1 MITPKKLIW
10 QIFPANVLTILLVI
24 ITVSWYGVFSLQ
36 EFSLQDTEVG
46 LESRAQLISSKVKDY
61 LRDHRVGDLR
71 EYCVQAGRSSG
82 TRITVILPQGKVLA
96 DSNEDPD
103 SMENHSRRI
112 EIAEALA
119 GRVGVSRRFSKT
131 LKENLIYVAIPLSD
145 IMAGGSLENP
155 EKKVEAV
162 LRTSVSVASLDT
174 TLKRIKVQILLGSL
188 AVLLLAGAVTLLI
201 SRNVS
206 RPLEQMTKSAELFA
220 GGDFSLRMLPVVKK
234 TASLEVVTL
243 ASSMDRMAELLNE
256 KIEAIITQR
265 NQLETVFSSMVEAVI
280 AIDKEERILSIN
292 DAAAD
297 LFGVD
302 RKGATGKIVQQI
314 IRNVQLQQHIS
325 RTLAARES
333 VVDEIILQDES
344 GDRFLHTN
352 VVILG
357 NAAGEN
363 IGVLVVMNDVTKIR
377 RLENVR
383 RDFVAN
389 VSHELRTPITS
400 IRGYVETLLDG
411 ALDIREDAV
420 RFLEIVLHQS
430 ERLATIIDDLLALSK
445 IEEEA
450 KRGAIPLATGPLRP
464 VLEAAAQTCRLQADQ
479 AGITIIIDCP
489 EQVMAEMNATLLEQ
503 AVVNLVANAITYSRK
518 GSEVTVEVT
527 VGQAELAGK
536 VHIVVRD
543 NGIGIAKEHL
553 PRLFE
558 RFYRS
563 DKARSRAHGGSGL
576 GLAIVKHIAEAHDGA
591 VEVKSEEGKGSEF
604 SLIVTGKRVGEA
616 PGSQGCG
623 GDSFSDL
630 AET

>member
-24 ITVSWYGVFSLQ
+24 ITVSWYGVVSLQ
-36 EFSLQDTEVG
+36 EFYLQDTEAD
-46 LESRAQLISSKVKDY
+46 LESRAHLIGSKVKEY
-61 LRDHRVGDLR
+61 LRDQKTGDLK
-71 EYCVQAGRSSG
+71 EYCIQAGRSSG
-82 TRITVILPQGKVLA
+82 TRITIIDPQGKVLA
-96 DSNEDPD
+96 DSNEDPQT
-103 SMENHSRRI
+103 MENHSQRL
-112 EIAEALA
+112 EIVGALA
-119 GRVGVSRRFSKT
+119 GNVGISRRFSKT
-131 LKENLIYVAIPLSD
+131 LQENMIYVAIPLANISVEVFQ
-145 IMAGGSLENP
+145 GNP
-155 EKKVEAV
+155 GKPVEAV
-162 LRTSVSVASLDT
+162 LRTSVSVTALDS
-174 TLKRIKVQILLGSL
+174 TLRRIKTRIIFASL

-201 SRNVS
+201 SRNIS
-206 RPLEQMTKSAELFA
+206 RPLEQMTKSAERFA

-234 TASLEVVTL
+234 TASLEVATL
-243 ASSMDRMAELLNE
+243 AAAMDRMAELLDE
-256 KIEAIITQR
+256 KIEAIVTQR

-280 AIDKEERILSIN
+280 AIDTEERVISIN
-292 DAAAD
+292 AAAAE
-297 LFGVD
+297 LFGVE
-302 RKGATGKIVQQI
+302 RKSAPGKIVQQI
-314 IRNVQLQQHIS
+314 VRNVQLQQHIS

-333 VVDEIILQDES
+333 VVDEIVLQGEN
-344 GDRFLHTN
+344 GDRFLQTN

-357 NAAGEN
+357 NGAGEN
-363 IGVLVVMNDVTKIR
+363 VGVLVVMNDVTKIR

-430 ERLATIIDDLLALSK
+430 ERLGTIIDDLLALSK

-464 VLEAAAQTCRLQADQ
+464 VLEAAVQTCQFQAEQ
-479 AGITIIIDCP
+479 AGIAVVIDCP
-489 EQVMAEMNATLLEQ
+489 EEILAEMNATLLEQ
-503 AVVNLVANAITYSRK
+503 AVLNLLVNAITYSRQ
-518 GSEVTVEVT
+518 GGEVRVEVA
-527 VGQAELAGK
+527 VGQAEQAGK
-536 VHIVVRD
+536 VRIVVRD

-576 GLAIVKHIAEAHDGA
+576 GLAIVKHIAEAHEGV
-591 VEVKSEEGKGSEF
+591 VEAKSMEGKGSEF
-604 SLIVTGKRVGEA
+604 TMVISGT
-616 PGSQGCG
+616 
-623 GDSFSDL
+623 L
-630 AET
+630 AA